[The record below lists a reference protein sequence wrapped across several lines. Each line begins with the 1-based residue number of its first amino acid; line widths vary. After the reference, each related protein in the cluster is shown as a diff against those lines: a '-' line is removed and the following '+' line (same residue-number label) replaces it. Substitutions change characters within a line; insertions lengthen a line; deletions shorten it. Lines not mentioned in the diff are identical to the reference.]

1 MANHKSALKKIKQ
14 DKVRQMR
21 NKAYK
26 TRLKNVVKSVEAAI
40 SESNKEAAQTALQD
54 AISTLDRV
62 ASKGVIHKNKASR
75 KKSRLTKKV
84 NAIGASA

>member
-14 DKVRQMR
+14 DEVRRMR

-26 TRLKNVVKSVEAAI
+26 TRLKNIFKTVETAI
-40 SESNKEAAQTALQD
+40 SESNKEAAQAALQE
-54 AISTLDRV
+54 AVSTLDRT
-62 ASKGVIHKNKASR
+62 ASKGIIHKNKASR

-84 NAIGASA
+84 NAIVVSA

>member
-14 DKVRQMR
+14 DEVRRMR

-26 TRLKNVVKSVEAAI
+26 TRLKNVFKTVETAV
-40 SESNKEAAQTALQD
+40 SESNKEAAQLALQE
-54 AISTLDRV
+54 AITTLDRT
-62 ASKGVIHKNKASR
+62 ASKGIIHKNKAAR

-84 NAIGASA
+84 NAIAA

>member
-14 DKVRQMR
+14 DEVRRLR

-26 TRLKNVVKSVEAAI
+26 TRLKNVVKTVETAI
-40 SESNKEAAQTALQD
+40 SESNKEAAQTALQE
-54 AISTLDRV
+54 AISTLDRI
-62 ASKGVIHKNKASR
+62 ASKGIIHKNKAAR

>member
-14 DKVRQMR
+14 DEVRRMR

-26 TRLKNVVKSVEAAI
+26 TRLKNIFKTVETAI
-40 SESNKEAAQTALQD
+40 SESNKEAAQAALQE
-54 AISTLDRV
+54 AVSTLDRT
-62 ASKGVIHKNKASR
+62 ASKGIIHKNKAAR

-84 NAIGASA
+84 NAIVVSA

>member
-14 DKVRQMR
+14 DEVRRMR

-26 TRLKNVVKSVEAAI
+26 TRLKNVVKAVETAI
-40 SESNKEAAQTALQD
+40 SESNKEAAQTALQE
-54 AISTLDRV
+54 AISTLDRT

-75 KKSRLTKKV
+75 KKSRLTKRV
-84 NAIGASA
+84 NAIAAA